1 MLLSELI
8 SILSEKMAT
17 VGNSVVHVLDLHTGL
32 TAELQTVAHEGEG
45 DASKVFLDFT
55 NPAAE
60 APPKG
65 VAKREE

>member
-1 MLLSELI
+1 VLLSELI

-32 TAELQTVAHEGEG
+32 TAELQTVAGEG

>member
-1 MLLSELI
+1 
-8 SILSEKMAT
+8 
-17 VGNSVVHVLDLHTGL
+17 VVHVLDLHTGL